1 MKNRTSHIIKQS
13 KTYQIQN
20 KSQPKRVDYL
30 YENQDDLDMLI
41 TKLRSEIFEKQQNG
55 KDYNALEG
63 KFLQLKNDISIIS
76 KEKLRLQNELAQSI
90 NKGKEVISTMQ
101 TENENLKQE
110 LNEKNLANKKLYE
123 ENNNIYQA
131 LEAKTLENKDL
142 HGKICDQE
150 EMIQGLDLD
159 KKNLENAIYSLDN
172 VIHKQEND
180 IQTLKNQ
187 LNLLNKESGDL
198 NSEIDQQNLTNNKII
213 SDFNE
218 EKNINDSLLSQLK
231 QKEYNINQLNQELAN
246 TNENLN
252 QLEQELNDLTDDNNN
267 VKDEIVKINNE
278 YLKENAIRNQTEN
291 NNKKL
296 GDMINERDI
305 KINKISDDNNF
316 VKKNNVNS
324 TNICNDL
331 NNKVEVYKKHILT
344 ITEQNSKLSQ
354 ELENILSRDDQV
366 IYQLNRAEY
375 LRHVEEEN
383 KNIINASLDSL
394 KKHLNKFGNM
404 GNRLDKSNV
413 IKINSMN
420 NRH

>member
-1 MKNRTSHIIKQS
+1 MKNRTSHIVKQT

-20 KSQPKRVDYL
+20 KAQPKRVEYIYDK
-30 YENQDDLDMLI
+30 QDDLDMLI
-41 TKLRSEIFEKQQNG
+41 TRLRSEIFEKQQNG

-101 TENENLKQE
+101 MENENLKQE

-131 LEAKTLENKDL
+131 LESKTLENKNL

-180 IQTLKNQ
+180 IQTLRNQ

-198 NSEIDQQNLTNNKII
+198 NSELDQQNLTNNKII

-218 EKNINDSLLSQLK
+218 EKNINDSLLSK
-231 QKEYNINQLNQELAN
+231 
-246 TNENLN
+246 
-252 QLEQELNDLTDDNNN
+252 
-267 VKDEIVKINNE
+267 
-278 YLKENAIRNQTEN
+278 
-291 NNKKL
+291 
-296 GDMINERDI
+296 
-305 KINKISDDNNF
+305 
-316 VKKNNVNS
+316 
-324 TNICNDL
+324 
-331 NNKVEVYKKHILT
+331 
-344 ITEQNSKLSQ
+344 
-354 ELENILSRDDQV
+354 
-366 IYQLNRAEY
+366 
-375 LRHVEEEN
+375 
-383 KNIINASLDSL
+383 
-394 KKHLNKFGNM
+394 
-404 GNRLDKSNV
+404 
-413 IKINSMN
+413 
-420 NRH
+420 